1 MVIGN
6 ISIRFARVYLLWFK
20 ILGTLAEISYDVI
33 IGFISF
39 QVFLILLQ
47 LDCKTFDR
55 EICLLLFR
63 LVDNLFL
70 HYLYSSWTYN
80 FLWIYL
86 RWMGFFSNL
95 LSSWVTFWGLV
106 VIEGLAFGSSLSL
119 LVFFQRSR
127 SIKNKIIL
135 IDYW

>member
-6 ISIRFARVYLLWFK
+6 ISVRFARVYLLWFK

-33 IGFISF
+33 IGFTSC

-70 HYLYSSWTYN
+70 YYLYSSWTYN

-86 RWMGFFSNL
+86 RWMSYFSNL
-95 LSSWVTFWGLV
+95 FSSWVTFWGLV
-106 VIEGLAFGSSLSL
+106 VIEGLAFGSSLCL
-119 LVFFQRSR
+119 LVFFRRAGVSR
-127 SIKNKIIL
+127 IKSI
-135 IDYW
+135 

>member
-55 EICLLLFR
+55 EICLLFFR

-106 VIEGLAFGSSLSL
+106 VIEGLAFGSSLCL
-119 LVFFQRSR
+119 LVFCRGAGVSR
-127 SIKNKIIL
+127 IKSI
-135 IDYW
+135 